1 MAENEIATTNQQSE
15 IAPLSSKI
23 SVPQYH
29 DDSSGL
35 SGDLKEIAESSLD
48 MQIAGGDQKGG
59 LEKKQKYIMPTY
71 WNSKVRDTFNKCSAA
86 QQKVWV
92 DTLKIAEKYYLKKSE
107 DLQRFYEP
115 VNDLLVKIA
124 PYAQDI
130 QQTGLS
136 IEDYI
141 DGLIKSDKLITANP
155 VEGILR
161 LMAAY
166 KITYEMLEDN
176 AVPVADKINAEVQ
189 TAPLM
194 AKINELQ
201 QSIESS
207 KEQVSQPQTY
217 SNNDIDDTVDYIVD
231 FYNQVDSSGRPLYP
245 NAADMYEEIG
255 EILQSGETND
265 LDKAYRL
272 ALKSRRP
279 NIPPNDFKMSMNH
292 YAEEDENFQSK
303 GKESD
308 LAYVKRISA
317 ALERRYQ

>member
-1 MAENEIATTNQQSE
+1 MAENEIATVDQRTE
-15 IAPLSSKI
+15 LAPLSSKV

-29 DDSSGL
+29 DDVSGM
-35 SGDLKEIAESSLD
+35 SGELKEIAESALD
-48 MQIAGGDQKGG
+48 MQMAGETQRGVS
-59 LEKKQKYIMPTY
+59 ERKQKYIMPTY
-71 WNSKVRDTFNKCSAA
+71 WNSKAIDTFNRCSSA

-92 DTLKIAEKYYLKKSE
+92 DTLKIAEKYYHKKAS
-107 DLQRFYEP
+107 DIQKLYEP
-115 VNDLLVKIA
+115 VNDLLVKLA
-124 PYAQDI
+124 PYAQAI

-141 DGLIKSDKLITANP
+141 DGLIKFDKLLTANP

-166 KITYEMLEDN
+166 KITYEMLENN
-176 AVPVADKINAEVQ
+176 AVVVADKINAEVQ

-207 KEQVSQPQTY
+207 KERVQPQTY
-217 SNNDIDDTVDYIVD
+217 SNDVDDMVDYIVD

-255 EILQSGETND
+255 EILQSGETDD
-265 LDKAYRL
+265 LDKVYRL

-279 NIPPNDFKMSMNH
+279 NIPPNDFKMNMNH
-292 YAEEDENFQSK
+292 DIEEDENFQPK

-308 LAYVKRISA
+308 LAYIKRINA